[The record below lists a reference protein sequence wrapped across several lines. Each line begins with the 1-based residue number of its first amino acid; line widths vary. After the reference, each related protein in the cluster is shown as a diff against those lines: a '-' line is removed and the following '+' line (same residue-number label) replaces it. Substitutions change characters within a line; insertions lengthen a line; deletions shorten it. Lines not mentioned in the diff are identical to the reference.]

1 MTTITTTRGRNIEI
15 EIKGFNVVA
24 RSGSVEFI
32 ADRTETG
39 FKARFPVNGQRIEVA
54 LDGENLAAS
63 RAVSDELDE
72 MAREHAARED
82 AYDRHVQKINSAMR
96 SL

>member
-1 MTTITTTRGRNIEI
+1 MTTITTTRGRSIEI

-24 RSGSVEFI
+24 RSGNVKFV

-39 FKARFPVNGQRIEVA
+39 FKARFAVNGQRIEVA
-54 LDGENLAAS
+54 LDGESLIAS
-63 RAVSDELDE
+63 RAMFAQLDE
-72 MAREHAARED
+72 MVRLHAEREG
-82 AYDRHVQKINSAMR
+82 AYDRHVQKINAAMR